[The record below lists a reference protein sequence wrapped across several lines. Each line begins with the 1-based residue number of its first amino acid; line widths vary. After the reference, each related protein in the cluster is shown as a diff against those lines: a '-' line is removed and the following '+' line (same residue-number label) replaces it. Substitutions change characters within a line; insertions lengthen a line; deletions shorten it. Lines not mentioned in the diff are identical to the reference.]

1 MKHRF
6 LIYSMSHTWVVVDI
20 TKIGPT
26 EEICPKRGQEH
37 TVPLRRFQS
46 WRDAEQYLLESGAD
60 TEVLQ
65 RTTTSLKQ
73 TGMAVLTIV

>member
-1 MKHRF
+1 MSLRNHRQGAA
-6 LIYSMSHTWVVVDI
+6 LGCGS
-20 TKIGPT
+20 KRGPV
-26 EEICPKRGQEH
+26 EKGGQEH

-46 WRDAEQYLLESGAD
+46 WRDAEQYLVESGAD
-60 TEVLQ
+60 TGVLQ